1 MLIPIMLG
9 SIFGLVAG
17 WFVSQQ
23 STKREAIYGGT
34 NAHILHYLAT
44 ATMTSLP
51 VMVLVVAISRGFWV
65 ALLTALGVT
74 MISWIFLLTFAIIE
88 KHPREVTLSK
98 RVNRGWTEQDA
109 RTSGL

>member
-1 MLIPIMLG
+1 MLLPIMIG
-9 SIFGLVAG
+9 CIFGLIAG

-23 STKREAIYGGT
+23 SAKREAIYGGAS
-34 NAHILHYLAT
+34 AHLWHYLAT

-51 VMVLVVAISRGFWV
+51 IMVLTVAIRRGFWV
-65 ALLTALGVT
+65 ALLTALSVT
-74 MISWIFLLTFAIIE
+74 IVSWIFLLAFAITE
-88 KHPREVTLSK
+88 KQPREVALSK